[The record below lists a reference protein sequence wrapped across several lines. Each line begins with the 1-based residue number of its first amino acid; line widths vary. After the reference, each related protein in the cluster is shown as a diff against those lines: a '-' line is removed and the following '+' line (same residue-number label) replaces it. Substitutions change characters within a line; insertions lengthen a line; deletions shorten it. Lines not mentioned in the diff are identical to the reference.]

1 MKLTAKHHLAISF
14 LASGLNNKETAEEID
29 VTPEAISRW
38 KADFDFKAE
47 LNSLLKVAQEEAQN
61 KLRSLSSLALST
73 IEEII
78 QDIDLPAKDRLNASI
93 KVLELMNVKAGVIGS
108 TNASVLKSEKEQSE
122 LLESYNL

>member
-1 MKLTAKHHLAISF
+1 MKLSEKHHLAITL
-14 LASGLNNKETAEEID
+14 LATGLNSKDTAEQVG

-38 KADFDFKAE
+38 KADFHFKAE

-61 KLRSLSSLALST
+61 KLRFLSSLALST

-93 KVLELMNVKAGVIGS
+93 KVLELINVKAGVIGS

>member
-1 MKLTAKHHLAISF
+1 MKLSEKHHLAITL
-14 LASGLNNKETAEEID
+14 LATGLNSKETAEQIG

-38 KADFDFKAE
+38 KADFAFKAK
-47 LNSLLKVAQEEAQN
+47 LNTLLKGAQEEAQN
-61 KLRSLSSLALST
+61 KLRYLSSLALST
-73 IEEII
+73 LEEII

>member
-1 MKLTAKHHLAISF
+1 MKLSEKHHLAITL
-14 LASGLNNKETAEEID
+14 LATGLNSKETAEQIG

-61 KLRSLSSLALST
+61 KLRFLSSLALST

-78 QDIDLPAKDRLNASI
+78 LDAEAPHKERLTASLKI
-93 KVLELMNVKAGVIGS
+93 LELVKIKQPLVGS
-108 TNASVLKSEKEQSE
+108 TNPQVLIKDKEQDD

>member
-1 MKLTAKHHLAISF
+1 MRLTAKHHLAISF

-38 KADFDFKAE
+38 KADFDFKAG

-61 KLRSLSSLALST
+61 KLRFLSSLALST